1 MALITDGILPPR
13 RPWALVLIGVFLSIA
28 LELAGIQ
35 ALPVAVGVYLPITTS
50 AGMFTGGVI
59 RWLVEQRVKAENRSL
74 AEVES
79 GPGVLFSSGMIAGG
93 AIAGIVVAAIA
104 GAGSAR
110 GRAADWLAES
120 VGGDHHLGGVA
131 TANTPA
137 LILFGLFGAPLVRIG
152 LRKQ

>member
-1 MALITDGILPPR
+1 ACWGAGRVVPP
-13 RPWALVLIGVFLSIA
+13 IA
-28 LELAGIQ
+28 
-35 ALPVAVGVYLPITTS
+35 TS
-50 AGMFTGGVI
+50 AWMFTGGVI
-59 RWLVEQRVKAENRSL
+59 RWLVEQRVKSENRSL

-120 VGGDHHLGGVA
+120 VGWDRQLGA
-131 TANTPA
+131 FAPA
-137 LILFGLFGAPLVRIG
+137 SR
-152 LRKQ
+152 R